1 MKRKKIVL
9 IMILFVLFV
18 NGCVESKKENIV
30 RKNIKR
36 NSSEVKKIINTT
48 KEESDVKELY
58 KKLEL
63 NGKLEYRIFQMAMK
77 GFEIISPKQKKYI
90 AIVDFT
96 QNSTKKR
103 FFLIDIFNKSIVY
116 NDLVAH
122 GMNTGEKEA
131 EVFSN
136 EEDSHMSSLGFYV
149 TGEAYYGS
157 NGYSL
162 RLDGLDKGLNDNAR
176 KRDIVIHGAPYVS
189 ESSIAEMNRIGRS
202 WGCPALSPTI
212 SKDVIEKLKDGNLLF
227 VYANNYEKDSTVLR
241 S

>member
-103 FFLIDIFNKSIVY
+103 FF
-116 NDLVAH
+116 
-122 GMNTGEKEA
+122 
-131 EVFSN
+131 
-136 EEDSHMSSLGFYV
+136 SLGFYV

-189 ESSIAEMNRIGRS
+189 ESSISEMNRIGRS

-212 SKDVIEKLKDGNLLF
+212 SEDVIEKLKDGNLLF